1 MSELSENQLET
12 LETARAGVEAYQRGD
27 IEAVVAL
34 IHEEGEIF
42 LPPELPN
49 SGTYRGRDGF
59 LVWLANWLDAW
70 EDFNIEL
77 RDPEPVGQRHV
88 VATMHQSARGKGSG
102 IPVEMDI
109 AYMWEVR
116 DGKVAAMHLYASAER
131 AVRVAEQRER
141 GGAVGNPEST
151 D

>member
-1 MSELSENQLET
+1 MSELSEVQLET

-59 LVWLANWLDAW
+59 LTWLAHWLDAW
-70 EDFNIEL
+70 EDFSIEL
-77 RDPEPVGQRHV
+77 RDPKPVGQRHV
-88 VATMHQSARGKGSG
+88 VATMHQSGRGKGSG
-102 IPVEMDI
+102 IAVEMDI

-116 DGKVAAMHLYASAER
+116 DGKIAAMHLYGSTEK
-131 AVRVAEQRER
+131 AVLVAQQRER